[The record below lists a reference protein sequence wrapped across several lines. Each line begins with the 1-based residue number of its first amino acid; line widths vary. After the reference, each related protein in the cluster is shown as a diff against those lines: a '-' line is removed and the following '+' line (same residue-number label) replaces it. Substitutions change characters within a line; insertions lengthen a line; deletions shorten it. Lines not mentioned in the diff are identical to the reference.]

1 MNPSQFLHTHRI
13 FTREEMAAALGVPEE
28 RSPATLDSHLAR
40 WGGSGRVRRLRKGLY
55 VRVDP
60 TDVEHSPSVDPFSLA
75 GRMAPDAVLAFH
87 TALELHGYAQSSYQR
102 LYFCTWTKVRALRHE
117 RTTFVPVRPRAG
129 YAAAP
134 LEGVETLDRL
144 DGDVRVTTRER
155 TLLDVLDRPELGGG
169 IEEIWRSVQAFE
181 VLDLRELEQ
190 LLQRIQRP
198 VLVAR
203 LGFLLETMHDRW
215 LVPET
220 LLERL
225 TRSRPR
231 GPVALDRRRRGT
243 LISRWN
249 LVVPVDWTRGPA
261 GTVADDAI

>member
-1 MNPSQFLHTHRI
+1 MSPSQFLHTHRV
-13 FTREEMAAALGVPEE
+13 FTREEMAAALDVPEQ
-28 RSPATLDSHLAR
+28 RTPATLDSHLAR

-60 TDVEHSPSVDPFSLA
+60 TDIQLSTPVDPYSLA
-75 GRMAPDAVLAFH
+75 GRVARDAVLAFH

-102 LYFCTWTKVRALRHE
+102 LYFCTWTKVRPLRHDG
-117 RTTFVPVRPRAG
+117 TSYVPVRPRAG

-134 LEGVETLDRL
+134 LDGVETMDRP

-169 IEEIWRSVQAFE
+169 VEEIWRSVAAIE
-181 VLDLRELEQ
+181 VLDLRELER

-203 LGFLLETMHDRW
+203 LGFLLEAMRGRWMVSESLLDR
-215 LVPET
+215 LMQF
-220 LLERL
+220 
-225 TRSRPR
+225 RPR
-231 GPVALDRRRRGT
+231 GPVSLDRRQRGT
-243 LISRWN
+243 LVPRWN

-261 GTVADDAI
+261 GADADDAI